1 MNKDS
6 PTGRLFPQLPRYGK
20 LIIDTIGR
28 SKITNHDLSFD
39 IETCFNFLSNFL
51 LNIVVTSV
59 EKIEKWKIRAE
70 KLLRRQAQ
78 NVQYNNV
85 QKKWLDLTTD
95 IVLTKVYKK
104 LVRQIKKPWF
114 YSY

>member
-39 IETCFNFLSNFL
+39 IETSFNFLSNFL

-59 EKIEKWKIRAE
+59 EKIEK
-70 KLLRRQAQ
+70 
-78 NVQYNNV
+78 
-85 QKKWLDLTTD
+85 
-95 IVLTKVYKK
+95 
-104 LVRQIKKPWF
+104 
-114 YSY
+114 